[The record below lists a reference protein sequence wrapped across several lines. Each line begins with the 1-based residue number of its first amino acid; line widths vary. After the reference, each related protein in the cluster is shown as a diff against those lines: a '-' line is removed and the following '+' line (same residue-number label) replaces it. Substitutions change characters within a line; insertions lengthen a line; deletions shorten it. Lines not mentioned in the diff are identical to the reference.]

1 MTSAGATMGRLRRLA
16 RLRAAGLWG
25 VSAGVTGFYLFS
37 LARSVADAHSAAP
50 LTPPTDAAPATD
62 APDTPLVSVIVPARD
77 EERNIRRCIESLL
90 AQDYPSFEVIV
101 VDDGSTDATPAIL
114 AELRRGAPERMRVV
128 RVNALPSG
136 WAGKPH
142 ALHVGSLLARGAWL
156 LFTDADTVHA
166 PAALRAAVTR
176 AEREGADLFSIGA
189 AQDLP
194 GFWNRV
200 LMPIAYMCIAFMYPP
215 VLVNSRRTP
224 VAIANG
230 QYLLIRRAVYDE
242 IGGYDTDELR
252 GTVVDDLALARTVKR
267 RGRRLLL
274 VDGRALVTTTMYRSL
289 AGHWNGW
296 SKNAVAGAP
305 GGALSFAL
313 LAPGLPLITITP
325 FALLAAGL
333 LRRDARLTLAGAA
346 PVAATLGYRAYQDH
360 MLAIPLA
367 YGWTHPLGGAVFTA
381 ILARAFWYRLRGATV
396 PWRGRS
402 YAASGRSTGAQR
414 LTS

>member
-1 MTSAGATMGRLRRLA
+1 
-16 RLRAAGLWG
+16 
-25 VSAGVTGFYLFS
+25 
-37 LARSVADAHSAAP
+37 
-50 LTPPTDAAPATD
+50 
-62 APDTPLVSVIVPARD
+62 
-77 EERNIRRCIESLL
+77 
-90 AQDYPSFEVIV
+90 V

-114 AELRRGAPERMRVV
+114 EELQRGAPGRLRVV
-128 RVNALPSG
+128 RMDALPSG

-142 ALHVGSLLARGAWL
+142 ALHVGAKQARGAWL

-200 LMPIAYMCIAFMYPP
+200 LMPIAYMCISFMYPP
-215 VLVNSRRTP
+215 VLVNSRRIP

-230 QYLLIRRAVYDE
+230 QYLLIRHACYER

-267 RGRRLLL
+267 RGGRLLL

-313 LAPGLPLITITP
+313 LAPGLPLITIAP
-325 FALLAAGL
+325 FALLAVGL

-360 MLAIPLA
+360 MLGIPLT

-402 YAASGRSTGAQR
+402 YAASGRPTGAQR
-414 LTS
+414 MTS